1 MHYVLSEQEEQTTL
15 LAKKHKISRPSSS
28 MTSVIDEK
36 EPTTLVAKKH
46 KVSCPSGSMAA
57 IFEDLEETASSL
69 VKLHQHPNTM
79 TMKNPNGRESSYVE
93 MFMLTHKPEKEETSK
108 IILKEEVASHP
119 EALKQSPTRDD
130 VFFQVLGK
138 DGHGYV
144 RTYGKG
150 FVPSNL
156 WGTKSQVGNQKV
168 LDEVKINF
176 QVELQSLQRKNAKG
190 NGSKTK
196 RASESHGSRTF
207 RQFQKYLTNQYS
219 PVNESMHVKLL
230 EVHHFLGRKSRN
242 LFKDDNYTY
251 YVR

>member
-1 MHYVLSEQEEQTTL
+1 
-15 LAKKHKISRPSSS
+15 
-28 MTSVIDEK
+28 
-36 EPTTLVAKKH
+36 
-46 KVSCPSGSMAA
+46 
-57 IFEDLEETASSL
+57 
-69 VKLHQHPNTM
+69 
-79 TMKNPNGRESSYVE
+79 MKNPNGRESSYVE

-108 IILKEEVASHP
+108 IIVWSSQLFSLSTLYFSFTQKYNLTFDFMLKLKEEVASHP

-207 RQFQKYLTNQYS
+207 RQFQKCLDLIAKLFSRNNDSRYVQYS
-219 PVNESMHVKLL
+219 KYKRRCSCWCMFFCHYSSCLRCGML
-230 EVHHFLGRKSRN
+230 
-242 LFKDDNYTY
+242 Y
-251 YVR
+251 

>member
-1 MHYVLSEQEEQTTL
+1 
-15 LAKKHKISRPSSS
+15 
-28 MTSVIDEK
+28 
-36 EPTTLVAKKH
+36 
-46 KVSCPSGSMAA
+46 
-57 IFEDLEETASSL
+57 
-69 VKLHQHPNTM
+69 
-79 TMKNPNGRESSYVE
+79 
-93 MFMLTHKPEKEETSK
+93 MLK
-108 IILKEEVASHP
+108 LKEEVASHP

-207 RQFQKYLTNQYS
+207 RQFQKCLDLIAKLFSRNNDSRYVQYS
-219 PVNESMHVKLL
+219 KYKRRCSC
-230 EVHHFLGRKSRN
+230 
-242 LFKDDNYTY
+242 
-251 YVR
+251 